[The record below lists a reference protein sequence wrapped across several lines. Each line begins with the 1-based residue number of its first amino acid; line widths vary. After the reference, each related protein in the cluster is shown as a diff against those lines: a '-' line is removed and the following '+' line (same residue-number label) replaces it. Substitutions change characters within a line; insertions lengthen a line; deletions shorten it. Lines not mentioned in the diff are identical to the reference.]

1 MPSEKLIHSKYKTW
15 NMKKYNQWF
24 CCNLEHLMN
33 FKVKCWIYG
42 HTHMQSEC
50 IINNVPLL
58 CNPIGYPE
66 ENFNI
71 NFNKQF
77 LLE

>member
-1 MPSEKLIHSKYKTW
+1 MFE
-15 NMKKYNQWF
+15 
-24 CCNLEHLMN
+24 
-33 FKVKCWIYG
+33 VKCWIYG
-42 HTHMQSEC
+42 HTHMQSEY

-66 ENFNI
+66 ENFN
-71 NFNKQF
+71 KQF